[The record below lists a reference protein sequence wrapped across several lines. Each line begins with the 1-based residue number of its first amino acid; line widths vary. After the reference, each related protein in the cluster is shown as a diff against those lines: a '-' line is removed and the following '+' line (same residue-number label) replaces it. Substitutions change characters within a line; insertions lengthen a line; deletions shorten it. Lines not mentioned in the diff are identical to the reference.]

1 MATSVYSFIQQLLDQ
16 LLILNL
22 RMLQCIKDPG
32 VKKNKSQ
39 ILLEDK

>member
-32 VKKNKSQ
+32 VKNNVTN
-39 ILLEDK
+39 LTGR